1 LPWQAEKQSPSQ
13 QGGTCPLSEIRVTTI
28 SNTAGT
34 GPVTLTKQ
42 HAAKAWSSL
51 DASGGSTTTQ
61 HGSFNISSV
70 LDDGAG
76 QYGFN
81 FSSNMSGATFSSVGS
96 ANSASGYNLVT
107 NWTGVPDA
115 YTAGRTGIGVL
126 RVDSGNNSYIDSD
139 VCIAVFGD
147 LA

>member
-1 LPWQAEKQSPSQ
+1 MSTLEVSNLND
-13 QGGTCPLSEIRVTTI
+13 GTTTVATTYVTNG
-28 SNTAGT
+28 S
-34 GPVTLTKQ
+34 
-42 HAAKAWSSL
+42 AKAWSSL

-61 HGSFNISSV
+61 HGSLNISSV
-70 LDDGAG
+70 LDDGVG

-115 YTAGRTGIGVL
+115 YTAGRTGVGVL
-126 RVDSGNNSYIDSD
+126 SVASGGNSYVDSD
-139 VCIAVFGD
+139 VCISVHGD

>member
-1 LPWQAEKQSPSQ
+1 MSTLKADTIQSTS
-13 QGGTCPLSEIRVTTI
+13 GG
-28 SNTAGT
+28 AA
-34 GPVTLTKQ
+34 TLTKQ

-51 DASGGSTTTQ
+51 DSGGGSTTTQ

-70 LDDGAG
+70 LDDGVG

-81 FSSNMSGATFSSVGS
+81 FTSNMDGATFSSVGS
-96 ANSASGYNLVT
+96 SNDNAYNNFVT
-107 NWTGVPDA
+107 NWAGVPDS
-115 YTAGRTGIGVL
+115 YTSGRTGCGNL
-126 RVDSGNNSYIDSD
+126 RVNTGSYVDSD

>member
-1 LPWQAEKQSPSQ
+1 MSTLKADTIQSTS
-13 QGGTCPLSEIRVTTI
+13 GG
-28 SNTAGT
+28 AA
-34 GPVTLTKQ
+34 TLTKQ

-51 DASGGSTTTQ
+51 DSSGGSTTTQ

-70 LDDGAG
+70 LDDAVG

-81 FSSNMSGATFSSVGS
+81 FTSNMDGATYSSVGCS
-96 ANSASGYNLVT
+96 NDNAGNNFVT
-107 NWTGVPDA
+107 NWAGVPDS
-115 YTAGRTGIGVL
+115 YTSGRTGCGNL
-126 RVDSGNNSYIDSD
+126 RINVYNYVDSD